1 MEAYT
6 KLTWHLPRSWSGQV
20 VQRVATGHAAACVL
34 NCTNHSESFFC
45 TCYFFEIHLFQKKVV
60 RWSRELPLAMLHV
73 FTQSYQW
80 EAIQPA
86 SNQISDE
93 FQISNPVSGSLYG
106 SLYKI
111 NLASFMIFK
120 WSRVATGTSACA
132 CAHSI
137 LPVRSNPAGRQS
149 NRSNFFQMNLKSA
162 IQKSN
167 HRSWQGGE
175 SWRDTQDHFVPQS
188 VKCWTAVSI
197 LQGTQSKYGFCTN
210 QDLSDILWR
219 LHSSS
224 EMAKSKHGD

>member
-137 LPVRSNPAGRQS
+137 LPVRSNPASQQS

-162 IQKSN
+162 I
-167 HRSWQGGE
+167 
-175 SWRDTQDHFVPQS
+175 
-188 VKCWTAVSI
+188 
-197 LQGTQSKYGFCTN
+197 
-210 QDLSDILWR
+210 
-219 LHSSS
+219 
-224 EMAKSKHGD
+224 